1 MNPNE
6 NDQNNQ
12 FDITDLPI
20 GGVAIEDLPIGG
32 EAVDASELPVGGE
45 KAATEDLPV
54 GGINADELPV
64 GGYIVDDLPPVRLYE
79 DEENVQQYEDLTPP
93 PMPEPTVQ
101 QMEQFVSQEAE
112 PDVLDS
118 QIPGEIKKKSGFSTI
133 APTFSIAFT
142 ISQIVSN

>member
-79 DEENVQQYEDLTPP
+79 DEETVQQYEDLTPP
-93 PMPEPTVQ
+93 PMPEPTV
-101 QMEQFVSQEAE
+101 A
-112 PDVLDS
+112 PIDV
-118 QIPGEIKKKSGFSTI
+118 EEKR
-133 APTFSIAFT
+133 
-142 ISQIVSN
+142 NHN